1 MNDLPGNTYA
11 GVIDPFTPAV
21 FEHFRREHFLKHDLV
36 VDRITVSPNVAV
48 YLKTSH
54 HWPTLIDLA
63 NTQREIDHGK
73 IGRLLGMEIFE
84 AKELKTIEGLGIL
97 KMQNWCM
104 NRTLT
109 IAIMQG
115 VERDD

>member
-11 GVIDPFTPAV
+11 GVIEPFTPAV
-21 FEHFRREHFLKHDLV
+21 FEHFRTEHFLRHNLD
-36 VDRITVSPNVAV
+36 VDRLTVSPNVVV
-48 YLKTSH
+48 YLKTNH

-63 NTQREIDHGK
+63 NTQREIERGQ

-84 AKELKTIEGLGIL
+84 DKDIKTTGGLGIL
-97 KMQNWCM
+97 KMHNFRHQ
-104 NRTLT
+104 RTLV

-115 VERDD
+115 VER